1 MGTIDSYFGAI
12 PAGPPIPPIP
22 GRTELPATLG
32 REIRETVEQD
42 VSLPRLYLSYRMP
55 RYGDDRFYAA
65 AVTSYILTWGKASLL
80 YRTLVRGSPVLQDV
94 TAFAF
99 PVVVG
104 ASMLVLW
111 ATVRPGVAKE
121 KAESELFAQIA
132 KLRDID
138 DADVE
143 RAKNLIESRNLAQLQ
158 RVDERA
164 DQLSMYTT
172 LFDDPARIN
181 TEVGRLRAVTTADI
195 RTLADELMGEDNRG
209 LLWYVP
215 GGDT

>member
-1 MGTIDSYFGAI
+1 
-12 PAGPPIPPIP
+12 
-22 GRTELPATLG
+22 
-32 REIRETVEQD
+32 
-42 VSLPRLYLSYRMP
+42 
-55 RYGDDRFYAA
+55 
-65 AVTSYILTWGKASLL
+65 
-80 YRTLVRGSPVLQDV
+80 
-94 TAFAF
+94 
-99 PVVVG
+99 
-104 ASMLVLW
+104 MLVLW